1 MRPDPARHN
10 GRMPLDL
17 PDGFD
22 SLQAIDD
29 AYNPRLRAADL
40 DAALRH
46 QALRSAQA
54 QRELPYRAGVP
65 YGPTRAE
72 TVDIVP
78 ARRAGAPVFFF
89 IHGGYWRAN
98 AARDFAQVAFGP
110 HAMDFT
116 TVLVDYALCPTVT
129 LDEIVRQVRAAAA
142 WVLRHIGEHG
152 GDPGRVV
159 IGGHSAGGHLGAM
172 LLNTPWQAQYGLP
185 DDPFAGAVLV
195 SGLYDIAPLRYSYLQ
210 PAIQLDDGLVA
221 RNTPLRFV
229 RPCRTPVLLSWGG
242 LEQPAFEQQST
253 RMRDGW
259 HAVGNAATLMPQAG
273 ADHFTAIHG
282 FEDAAS
288 PLCAAMRRMVDAA
301 PF

>member
-1 MRPDPARHN
+1 
-10 GRMPLDL
+10 MPLPL
-17 PDGFD
+17 PHGFE
-22 SLQAIDD
+22 SLQAIDE
-29 AYNPRLRAADL
+29 AYNPRLRVADV
-40 DAALRH
+40 DAAAQR
-46 QALRSAQA
+46 QAQRSAQA
-54 QRELPYRAGVP
+54 QRELPYSAGVP
-65 YGPTRAE
+65 YGPTLAE

-78 ARRAGAPVFFF
+78 ARRPGAPVFFF

-116 TVLVDYALCPTVT
+116 IVLVDYALCPVVT

-142 WVLRHIGEHG
+142 WVLRNIGEHG
-152 GDPGRVV
+152 GDPRRVV

-210 PAIQLDDGLVA
+210 PAIQLDDGIVL
-221 RNTPLRFV
+221 RNTPLSFV
-229 RPCRTPVLLSWGG
+229 RPCRTPVVLTWGER
-242 LEQPAFEQQST
+242 EQPAFEQQST
-253 RMRDGW
+253 RMLEAW
-259 HAVGNAATLMPQAG
+259 HAAGNTGELMPQPG
-273 ADHFTAIHG
+273 ADHLSAIHG

-288 PLCAAMRRMVDAA
+288 PLCAAMRRMAEAAA
-301 PF
+301 P

>member
-1 MRPDPARHN
+1 MSL
-10 GRMPLDL
+10 PL
-17 PDGFD
+17 PHGFE

-29 AYNPRLRAADL
+29 AYNPRVRVTDV

-46 QALRSAQA
+46 QTQRSTQA

-65 YGPTRAE
+65 YGATLAE

-78 ARRAGAPVFFF
+78 ARRPSAPVFLF

-110 HAMDFT
+110 NAMDFT
-116 TVLVDYALCPTVT
+116 TVLVDYALCPAVT

-152 GDPGRVV
+152 GDPQRVV

-172 LLNTPWQAQYGLP
+172 LLNTPWHAQYGLP
-185 DDPFAGAVLV
+185 DDPFVGAVLV

-210 PAIQLDDGLVA
+210 PAIQLDDGIVA
-221 RNTPLRFV
+221 RNTPLHFV
-229 RPCRTPVLLSWGG
+229 RPCRTPVLLTWGG

-253 RMRDGW
+253 RMLQAWR
-259 HAVGNAATLMPQAG
+259 AAGNAGELMPQPG
-273 ADHFTAIHG
+273 ADHLSAIHG
-282 FEDAAS
+282 FEDEGS
-288 PLCAAMRRMVDAA
+288 PLCAAMRRMAGAA
-301 PF
+301 SA